1 MYGNVKYNFGVR
13 LIGERKMK
21 KIISGIMLNL
31 MLIGMLALAFKIQ
44 VVRANPRT
52 WTVDDDGPADFHTI
66 QEAIVAADSGDTI
79 YVHNGTYLEHIS
91 FGIGKTVTLIGENKY
106 ATIIDGLGYGTA
118 VRISR
123 TMDAKVTNFTILN
136 AEIGILLDRTS
147 NITIVDNIITNFSAR
162 GPSWKGGI
170 CIQDSHENIVV
181 NNTIS
186 NTTEYGI
193 YLWDSYNNIV
203 TGNIISGTI
212 PLEPEF
218 YSVGICLDGSS
229 HENIVVN
236 NTISNTTWNGI
247 LLNSYNNIVT
257 GNIISGT
264 NPLEPDFSPI
274 GIYLSDNSHDNTI
287 LGNVISNSTR
297 GIYASQLAYSNTFAG
312 NIIENLT
319 SYECGINIWGPNN
332 RIIGNTITGMSYVG
346 IQLNSLSSDGLYG
359 HPDACANNIVSGNV
373 ISRCTFGINLI
384 LAAFSNTI
392 VGNNVS
398 NNGMGILISDSSN
411 NSTVTE
417 NFVSNNDYG
426 LLLFSSNDTR
436 VYHNSFIGNT
446 QQVLLS
452 ESLNTAWDDGYPS
465 GGNCWS
471 DYGGVDFHSGPYQNE
486 MGSDGIG
493 DTHYTVDADN
503 IDHYP
508 LMEPW
513 RLKATVDIQ
522 PDILSLKSK
531 SQWIIV
537 YIELPEGYDVA
548 DVIVS
553 TVLLNET
560 VPAELS
566 PTAIGDYDNDG
577 IPDLMVMFNR
587 TAVSELILSEGIMV
601 GNVTLTI
608 TGEVYGG
615 TLFQGNDVIRVR
627 MPGDINMDG
636 KVRVDDILIVAQA
649 WGTSPNKPGNPPRW
663 NPIADE
669 TEDGQ
674 IRVDDVLAVALN
686 FGKTYT

>member
-1 MYGNVKYNFGVR
+1 MMYDNVKYNFGVR

-21 KIISGIMLNL
+21 KIISGIMITL
-31 MLIGMLALAFKIQ
+31 MLIGMLALAFNIQ
-44 VVRANPRT
+44 VVRASPRT

-66 QEAIVAADSGDTI
+66 QQAIVAADSGDTI
-79 YVHNGTYLEHIS
+79 YVYNGTYLENIA

-106 ATIIDGLGYGTA
+106 ATIIDGLGHGNA
-118 VRISR
+118 VGIAR
-123 TMDAKVTNFTILN
+123 TMDAKLTNFTIQN
-136 AEIGILLDRTS
+136 AENGIFLDRTS
-147 NITIVDNIITNFSAR
+147 NITIVDNIITNCTSHGPSAR
-162 GPSWKGGI
+162 GGGI
-170 CIQDSHENIVV
+170 SIWDSHDNIVT

-186 NTTEYGI
+186 NTANYGI
-193 YLWDSYNNIV
+193 WLLGSYNNIV
-203 TGNIISGTI
+203 TGNIISGT
-212 PLEPEF
+212 
-218 YSVGICLDGSS
+218 VA
-229 HENIVVN
+229 
-236 NTISNTTWNGI
+236 
-247 LLNSYNNIVT
+247 
-257 GNIISGT
+257 
-264 NPLEPDFSPI
+264 LEPDLSSL
-274 GIYLSDNSHDNTI
+274 GIWLGPNSHDNTI
-287 LGNVISNSTR
+287 LGNVISNSSEGVYFQDGSYNNLILNNTILKSSR
-297 GIYASQLAYSNTFAG
+297 GIYAGSLSYNNTIAG
-312 NIIENLT
+312 NVIENLV
-319 SYECGINIWGPNN
+319 SYECGINVWGPDN

-359 HPDACANNIVSGNV
+359 HPDACANNIVGGNV

-398 NNGMGILISDSSN
+398 DNGMGILISDSSN

-426 LLLFSSNDTR
+426 LLLFSSNNTR
-436 VYHNSFIGNT
+436 VYHNSFTGNT

-452 ESLNTAWDDGYPS
+452 DSFNTVWDDGYPS

-471 DYGGVDFHSGPYQNE
+471 DYAGVDFHSGPYQNE

-493 DTHYTVDADN
+493 DTHYPVDADN

-513 RLKATVDIQ
+513 RLKATMDIQ
-522 PDILSLKSK
+522 PDILRLKSK

-553 TVLLNET
+553 TVLLNGT

-566 PTAIGDYDNDG
+566 PIAVRDCDSDG
-577 IPDLMVMFNR
+577 VPDLMVKFSR
-587 TAVSELILSEGIMV
+587 TAVSELILSKGIMV

-636 KVRVDDILIVAQA
+636 KVRVDDVMIAAQA
-649 WGTSPNKPGNPPRW
+649 FGTTPNEPGNPPRW